1 MLIGQFLIKAGS
13 SGRIAFPKRFRGELG
28 DRIIVTRGF
37 EGAIMVVSEK
47 NWKAL
52 LEGTE
57 DKPFLLS
64 RARDTQRYL
73 LGGATVV
80 DLDSQGRFVIPEYL
94 REFAQITGEVVAIG
108 LYRYAEIWDKKR
120 WDVYQKNAE
129 KNIASIA
136 EGLIENI
143 GNGK

>member
-1 MLIGQFLIKAGS
+1 MLIGQYLIKAGT
-13 SGRIAFPKRFRGELG
+13 SGRIAFPKRFRAELG
-28 DRIIVTRGF
+28 ERIIVTRGF
-37 EGAIMVVSEK
+37 EGALMVVSER

-64 RARDTQRYL
+64 GARDTQRYL
-73 LGGATVV
+73 LGGATLC
-80 DLDSQGRFVIPEYL
+80 DLDAQGRFVIPEYL
-94 REFAQITGEVVAIG
+94 RGFGKIGEEVVVVG

-120 WDVYQKNAE
+120 WEEYQENAT

>member
-1 MLIGQFLIKAGS
+1 MLIGQFYIKAGT
-13 SGRIAFPKRFRGELG
+13 SGRIAFPKRFRSELG
-28 DRIIVTRGF
+28 ERIIVTRGF
-37 EGAIMVVSEK
+37 EGAIMVVSET

-64 RARDTQRYL
+64 KARDTQRYL
-73 LGGATVV
+73 LGGATLC
-80 DLDSQGRFVIPEYL
+80 DLDAQGRFVIPEYL
-94 REFAQITGEVVAIG
+94 REFAELGDEIVAVG

-120 WDVYQKNAE
+120 WEEYQKNASA
-129 KNIASIA
+129 NIAQIA

>member
-1 MLIGQFLIKAGS
+1 MLIGQYLIKAGT
-13 SGRIAFPKRFRGELG
+13 SGRIAFPKRFRAELG
-28 DRIIVTRGF
+28 ERIIVTRGF

-47 NWKAL
+47 NWRSL

-64 RARDTQRYL
+64 GARDTQRYL
-73 LGGATVV
+73 LGGAALC
-80 DLDSQGRFVIPEYL
+80 DLDGQGRFVIPDYL
-94 REFAQITGEVVAIG
+94 RNFGNIKEEVVVVG
-108 LYRYAEIWDKKR
+108 LYKYAEIWDKKR
-120 WDVYQKNAE
+120 WEEYQANAA
-129 KNIASIA
+129 KNIETIA